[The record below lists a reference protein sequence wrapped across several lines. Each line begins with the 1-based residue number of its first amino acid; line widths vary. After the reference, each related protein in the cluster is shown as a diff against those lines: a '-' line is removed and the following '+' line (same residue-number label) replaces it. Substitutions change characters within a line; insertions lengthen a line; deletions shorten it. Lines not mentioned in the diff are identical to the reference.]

1 MTSGT
6 VGRMMWQLLR
16 RVIRWRECRLGIF
29 LLACPGLA
37 LANAGLPMLAVV
49 WPLSLPALIPV
60 VLLESY
66 VIGHLSVL
74 GGRKLLAS
82 VFRANLLSTAVGLPL
97 GWLAL
102 VALEFI
108 LASGVVSSGLSKS
121 YPPRELAEVLRVML
135 MAPWLGPVS
144 EGSEWII
151 PVATMTLLVP
161 FCLVSY
167 WFEASYLMRYSPV
180 LGIAV
185 GRRAVWRANF
195 LSYAMLFVA
204 CLGWLLLGQLR

>member
-1 MTSGT
+1 MKSHLS
-6 VGRMMWQLLR
+6 GRM
-16 RVIRWRECRLGIF
+16 IGWRECRLGIV
-29 LLACPGLA
+29 LLVCPGLA

-49 WPLSLPALIPV
+49 WPLSLPALLPV

-66 VIGHLSVL
+66 VIGRLSEL
-74 GGRKLLAS
+74 GVRQLLGS
-82 VFRANLLSTAVGLPL
+82 VFRANLLSTAVGLPMS
-97 GWLAL
+97 WLAL
-102 VALEFI
+102 VALEFA

-144 EGSEWII
+144 TGSEWII
-151 PVATMTLLVP
+151 PLATMTLLIP

-167 WFEASYLMRYSPV
+167 WFEASYLMRYSPL
-180 LGIAV
+180 LGMAV
-185 GRRAVWRANF
+185 GRRAVWRANL

-204 CLGWLLLGQLR
+204 CLGWLIFGQLR